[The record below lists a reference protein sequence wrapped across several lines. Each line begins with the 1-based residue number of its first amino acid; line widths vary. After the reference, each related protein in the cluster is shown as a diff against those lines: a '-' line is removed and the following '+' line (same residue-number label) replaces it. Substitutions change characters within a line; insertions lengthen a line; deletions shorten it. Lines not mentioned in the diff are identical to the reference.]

1 MPMNY
6 MNAKKRPELM
16 GGVVK
21 RNMGGR
27 LGKKPA
33 GANDTTGMS
42 RAGLYPQEERYSL
55 DHPGRSKST
64 QPFPKRGVI

>member
-16 GGVVK
+16 GGMVK

-27 LGKKPA
+27 VGKKPA
-33 GANDTTGMS
+33 GAGDTPGMS
-42 RAGLYPQEERYSL
+42 RVGLYPQEERYSL
-55 DHPGRSKST
+55 TPPGRSKST
-64 QPFPKRGVI
+64 QPFSKRGVI